1 MIGSLNLPIA
11 KGNAKTY
18 VFTGAA
24 NDGTLDPASGTA
36 RGVGHT
42 TWQKPAGINFVY
54 GLLIGPG
61 TGGGGGHSFG
71 AGTAGGGGGGGTPGP
86 VLQFLQPAY
95 LVPDILLVTVGRGG
109 RGGAAGTAGT
119 LPNSF
124 ATTLLYPT
132 KVLGNTNYGTSTNTI
147 YAAPSGFYG
156 FAGTPS
162 GRAGSAVAGGNGGSA
177 GGNLGT
183 TSQPGIAGFS
193 NFSLTSAPGGFNGGF
208 AAAGTNATFLGRPQG
223 GAGGGGVS
231 GSIAYAGGNALGPTT
246 SVNSIWSRDLSGGAN
261 TGVAGEDG
269 VTLFEP
275 TLFSLPGAGGG
286 ATLTGTGGKGG
297 KGGIGCGGGGGG
309 AGPTGGAGGD
319 GGDGL
324 AILVCW

>member
-18 VFTGAA
+18 VFTA
-24 NDGTLDPASGTA
+24 NDGTLDPTSAGT

-54 GLLIGPG
+54 GLLISPG
-61 TGGGGGHSFG
+61 AGGGGGFSFG
-71 AGTAGGGGGGGTPGP
+71 AGTVGGGGGGGAPGA
-86 VLQFLQPAY
+86 VTQFVQPAY
-95 LVPDILLVTVGRGG
+95 LMPDTIIVTVGRGG
-109 RGGAAGTAGT
+109 RGGSAGIAGSS
-119 LPNSF
+119 NNY
-124 ATTLLYPT
+124 ATSLYYRT
-132 KVLGNTNYGTSTNTI
+132 KVLGNINFGANSNTI
-147 YAAPSGFYG
+147 YAGTNSYYG
-156 FAGTPS
+156 GTIP
-162 GRAGSAVAGGNGGSA
+162 GRAGSAIVQGVGGTAGGALTSA
-177 GGNLGT
+177 
-183 TSQPGIAGFS
+183 QMPGIGGVS
-193 NFSLTSAPGGFNGGF
+193 NFVIYSAPGGFSGGYIS
-208 AAAGTNATFLGRPQG
+208 AGNNATFLGRPQG

-231 GSIAYAGGNALGPTT
+231 SSIAYAGGNALGPST
-246 SVNSIWSRDLSGGAN
+246 SEQSIWSRNLSGGAN

-269 VTLFEP
+269 ITLLEP
-275 TLFSLPGAGGG
+275 TFFTLPGTGGG
-286 ATLTGTGGKGG
+286 ATLSGTGGRGG